1 MPFEKQ
7 LNNKKQV
14 RNDKRIVCFLLDFLA
29 LNVCNPSYIQENIF
43 LPNFAT
49 MFRLPPFLPAWFL
62 LVAVA
67 VAAFFLARMAP
78 ALGSITIVLLLALLL
93 GNLRSW
99 NESYTAVFQYAE
111 KHLLAIAT
119 MLLGFGLNLQLL
131 AELSPLY
138 LLVLTGMVL
147 LSLLSS
153 QWYCRGMSPALRW
166 LLGAGNG
173 ICGNSAIAATAPVVK
188 ADKTEIGLAVAV
200 VNLLGTIGIFLFP
213 LLARTFDMNHA
224 ESALLV
230 GSILQSVGH
239 VVAAGFSI
247 DTETG
252 TMALL
257 LKMGRILLLGPV
269 IFFVGF
275 RFNKGQQQK
284 LSLKL
289 VPNYVWGFLLAALIT
304 SSGWVPEPIT
314 KSFEKAGT
322 YLLLL
327 AMAGIGL
334 GIQFKQLIKMGPKAA
349 LGGSLIFITQI
360 AALLGFLLL
369 ARLF

>member
-1 MPFEKQ
+1 M
-7 LNNKKQV
+7 L
-14 RNDKRIVCFLLDFLA
+14 RIPAFVPAWLLLLALAISAYFLA
-29 LNVCNPSYIQENIF
+29 QE
-43 LPNFAT
+43 
-49 MFRLPPFLPAWFL
+49 
-62 LVAVA
+62 
-67 VAAFFLARMAP
+67 AP
-78 ALGSITIVLLLALLL
+78 ALGSITLVLLLALLL
-93 GNLRSW
+93 GNLKTW
-99 NESYTAVFQYAE
+99 NEAYKSVFQYAD
-111 KHLLAIAT
+111 KHLLALAT
-119 MLLGFGLNLQLL
+119 MLLGFGLNLRLL

-138 LLVLTGMVL
+138 LVVLTGMVL

-153 QWYCRGMSPALRW
+153 QWFGGGLSSSMRW

-188 ADKTEIGLAVAV
+188 ANKTEIGLAVAV
-200 VNLLGTIGIFLFP
+200 VNLLGTVGIFLFP
-213 LLARTFDMNHA
+213 LLAKAFDLNHA

-247 DTETG
+247 DAETG

-275 RFNKGQQQK
+275 RFNKGQQQP

-314 KSFEKAGT
+314 KGFEKAGT

-334 GIQFKQLIKMGPKAA
+334 SIQIKQLVSMGPKAA
-349 LGGSLIFITQI
+349 LSGSLIFATQI
-360 AALLGFLLL
+360 TALLGFLLL

>member
-1 MPFEKQ
+1 M
-7 LNNKKQV
+7 L
-14 RNDKRIVCFLLDFLA
+14 RIPTFVPAWLLLLALAISAYFLA
-29 LNVCNPSYIQENIF
+29 QK
-43 LPNFAT
+43 
-49 MFRLPPFLPAWFL
+49 
-62 LVAVA
+62 
-67 VAAFFLARMAP
+67 AP
-78 ALGSITIVLLLALLL
+78 ALGSITLVLLLALLL
-93 GNLRSW
+93 GNLKTW
-99 NESYTAVFQYAE
+99 NEAYKSVFQYAE
-111 KHLLAIAT
+111 KHLLAMAT

-138 LLVLTGMVL
+138 LVVLSGMVL

-153 QWYCRGMSPALRW
+153 QWFCRGMSPALRW

-188 ADKTEIGLAVAV
+188 ANKTEIGLAVAV
-200 VNLLGTIGIFLFP
+200 VNLLGTVGIFLFP
-213 LLARTFDMNHA
+213 LLAKAFHLNHA

-247 DTETG
+247 DAETG

-275 RFNKGQQQK
+275 RFNKGQQQP

-314 KSFEKAGT
+314 KGFEKAGT

-334 GIQFKQLIKMGPKAA
+334 SIQIKQLVSMGPKAA
-349 LGGSLIFITQI
+349 LSGSLIFVTQI
-360 AALLGFLLL
+360 TALLGFLLL

>member
-1 MPFEKQ
+1 M
-7 LNNKKQV
+7 
-14 RNDKRIVCFLLDFLA
+14 RFL
-29 LNVCNPSYIQENIF
+29 
-43 LPNFAT
+43 T
-49 MFRLPPFLPAWFL
+49 MFQPPSFAKGWLLLLLLAVSAYFLGSW
-62 LVAVA
+62 
-67 VAAFFLARMAP
+67 MP
-78 ALGSITIVLLLALLL
+78 ALGGITIVLLLAMVL
-93 GNLRSW
+93 GNVSNW
-99 NESYTAVFQYAE
+99 SAPYQSVFQYAE
-111 KHLLAIAT
+111 KHLLSLAT

-138 LLVLTGMVL
+138 LLVLASMVL

-153 QWYCRGMSPALRW
+153 QWFGRSLSHSMRW

-173 ICGNSAIAATAPVVK
+173 ICGNSAIAATAPVVR

-200 VNLLGTIGIFLFP
+200 VNLLGTLGIFLFP
-213 LLARTFDMNHA
+213 LLAKAFELNQA

-247 DTETG
+247 DAETG

-269 IFFVGF
+269 IFFVGY
-275 RFNKGQQQK
+275 RFNKGK
-284 LSLKL
+284 NEGLSLRL
-289 VPNYVWGFLLAALIT
+289 VPNYVWGFLVAALIT
-304 SSGWVPEPIT
+304 SSGLVPEGLT
-314 KSFEKAGT
+314 KGLEKAGS

-327 AMAGIGL
+327 SMAGIGL
-334 GIQFKQLIKMGPKAA
+334 GIQIKQLIQLGPKAA
-349 LGGSLIFITQI
+349 WSGSLIFASQIT
-360 AALLGFLLL
+360 ALLGFLLL